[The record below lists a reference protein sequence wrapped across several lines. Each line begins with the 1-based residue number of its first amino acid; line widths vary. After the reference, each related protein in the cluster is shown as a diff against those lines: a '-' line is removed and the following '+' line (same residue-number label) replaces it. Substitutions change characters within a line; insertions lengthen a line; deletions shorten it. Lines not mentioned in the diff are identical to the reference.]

1 VLRVVPIELDG
12 RYGSDNW
19 RLDVK
24 CAALAAGSCGEH
36 LTSRCACT
44 SLYEQSQGGVG
55 TRSLLLISRGR
66 GRQACGFY
74 FADEPRSSRSSRSCF
89 AVLAALPAGATVPG
103 TNGQIAFVRGGD
115 LFTANPDGTHV
126 NQVPLLYP
134 ADFFSVPAWSPDG
147 GRLLISHT
155 FRVDSEG
162 ECCLPFR
169 PAIVNPDG
177 SGFTL
182 LTIPDGPFDMDC
194 QVWSLDQTR
203 LLCDPAAQNSFSA

>member
-74 FADEPRSSRSSRSCF
+74 FAGAPLVALLAVVFRGAGGASSR
-89 AVLAALPAGATVPG
+89 G
-103 TNGQIAFVRGGD
+103 
-115 LFTANPDGTHV
+115 DGTWHERADRV
-126 NQVPLLYP
+126 RSWWRPLHRQPGRDTCQSGAAPL
-134 ADFFSVPAWSPDG
+134 S
-147 GRLLISHT
+147 GRLL
-155 FRVDSEG
+155 
-162 ECCLPFR
+162 L
-169 PAIVNPDG
+169 G
-177 SGFTL
+177 SGL
-182 LTIPDGPFDMDC
+182 VSRWR
-194 QVWSLDQTR
+194 QAVDQPYLPR
-203 LLCDPAAQNSFSA
+203 RQRGRVLPAVPACHRQPRRVGLHAPHHPGWPVRHGLSGVVS